1 MVSDRSGPVRG
12 PGSLPWPDRCR
23 VVAASGKMALMGL
36 SQQALME
43 LPNLTVAHHADARV
57 GLNRIDDASESAQRI
72 TVIDPFALYIVASD

>member
-1 MVSDRSGPVRG
+1 
-12 PGSLPWPDRCR
+12 
-23 VVAASGKMALMGL
+23 MALMGL